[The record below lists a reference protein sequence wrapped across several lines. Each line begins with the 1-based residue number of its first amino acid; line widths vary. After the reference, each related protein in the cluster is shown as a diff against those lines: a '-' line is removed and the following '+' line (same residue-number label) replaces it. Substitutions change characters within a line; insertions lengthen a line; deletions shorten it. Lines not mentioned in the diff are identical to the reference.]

1 MIYADLESFIK
12 KIQACK
18 DKIETLSTASTG
30 EHSACAYSISAI

>member
-12 KIQACK
+12 KILACE
-18 DKIETLSTASTG
+18 DKIEILSTTNKG

>member
-12 KIQACK
+12 KIL
-18 DKIETLSTASTG
+18 TLSTANTG